1 MTSRARIRGRALGL
15 RSGRRHRVRN
25 DEPVDCVAVAET
37 IGRQLRAGST
47 LSAAVRTAARHHGQ
61 PWSREMVRS
70 LDDGSTL
77 AAAAEARL
85 DAEMQRRRPDGDLV
99 LVLQVLAMSAHVGG
113 EPTRHIE
120 ALADTL
126 RGRRRAAADRLTQAG
141 TAIASI
147 RLLTWLPVLCALW
160 MIVDDPAVRSV
171 LLGSP
176 IGWTCLAAGIAFN
189 LLGRQWTNRLVHRL

>member
-1 MTSRARIRGRALGL
+1 MTSRSRIRRRALGL
-15 RSGRRHRVRN
+15 RSGRRHGERT

-47 LSAAVRTAARHHGQ
+47 LSSAVRTAARHHGQ
-61 PWSREMVRS
+61 SWSREMVRS

-77 AAAAEARL
+77 AAAAETRL
-85 DAEMQRRRPDGDLV
+85 DSEMRRRRPDGDLV
-99 LVLQVLAMSAHVGG
+99 LVLQVLAMSARVGG

-126 RGRRRAAADRLTQAG
+126 RARRRAAADRLTQAS

-147 RLLTWLPVLCALW
+147 RLLTWLPAVCALW
-160 MIVDDPAVRSV
+160 MVVDDSAVRAV

-176 IGWTCLAAGIAFN
+176 IGWTCLAAVIAFKV
-189 LLGRQWTNRLVHRL
+189 LGRHWTNRLVHRL